1 MEKLIEQI
9 EILKTKKK
17 EIANKKMSVDTFN
30 LLKSLTLEILK
41 KQLNNTCSTCC
52 YEAYHEIINFDLNKL
67 KSMKEC
73 NYILKKGVLLTEFG
87 KPQFNCNANTLTNE
101 LAEYHLK
108 RDPFL
113 HIRFDKIPNEFKVK
127 LIEIC
132 QNVKANVI
140 NIEEAKKE
148 AEKIDLV
155 EKIEVPNEIP
165 NTEIKTKTP
174 SYNEVKK
181 DLLANGYTITQIK
194 GKSKEDLLIE
204 FEKLNK

>member
-9 EILKTKKK
+9 EILKSKGK
-17 EIANKKMSVDTFN
+17 EIANKKISNDTYK
-30 LLKSLTLEILK
+30 LLKFLTFEVLK
-41 KQLNNTCSTCC
+41 KQLNSSCSTCC
-52 YEAYHEIINFDLNKL
+52 YEAYYEIINFDLNKL

-87 KPQFNCNANTLTNE
+87 KSQFTCNANTLTNE

-113 HIRFDKIPNEFKVK
+113 HVKFDKIPNDFKIK
-127 LIEIC
+127 LVELC

-148 AEKIDLV
+148 AEKIDVV
-155 EKIEVPNEIP
+155 EKIEVPNEMP
-165 NTEIKTKTP
+165 NAEIKTKTP
-174 SYNEVKK
+174 SYNEIKK
-181 DLLANGYTITQIK
+181 ALLANGYTITQIK
-194 GKSKEDLLIE
+194 GKSKENLLIE

>member
-1 MEKLIEQI
+1 MEKLIERI
-9 EILKTKKK
+9 ELLKTKGK

-30 LLKSLTLEILK
+30 LLKSLTFEVLK

-52 YEAYHEIINFDLNKL
+52 YEAYYEIINFDLNKL
-67 KSMKEC
+67 KQMKEC

-87 KPQFNCNANTLTNE
+87 KPQFNCNANNLTNE

-113 HIRFDKIPNEFKVK
+113 LVKFDKIPSEFKAK
-127 LIEIC
+127 LIELC
-132 QNVKANVI
+132 QNVKANII
-140 NIEEAKKE
+140 NVEEAKKE

-155 EKIEVPNEIP
+155 EKIEVPNEMP
-165 NTEIKTKTP
+165 NVEIKTKTP
-174 SYNEVKK
+174 SFNEIKK
-181 DLLANGYTITQIK
+181 TLLANGYTITQIK

>member
-30 LLKSLTLEILK
+30 LLKSLTFEVLK

-87 KPQFNCNANTLTNE
+87 KPQFNCNANNLTNE

-113 HIRFDKIPNEFKVK
+113 HIRFDKIPSDFKAK

-155 EKIEVPNEIP
+155 EKIEVQNKMPNA
-165 NTEIKTKTP
+165 EIKTETLSFNQMKKELI
-174 SYNEVKK
+174 SKGVK
-181 DLLANGYTITQIK
+181 YEEIK
-194 GKSKEDLLIE
+194 GKSKDELKEMLLKISE
-204 FEKLNK
+204 

>member
-9 EILKTKKK
+9 EIHKTKKK
-17 EIANKKMSVDTFN
+17 EIANNKMSVDTFN
-30 LLKSLTLEILK
+30 LLKSLTFEVLK

-73 NYILKKGVLLTEFG
+73 NYILKKGVLLTDFG

-113 HIRFDKIPNEFKVK
+113 VVKFDKIPSEFKTK

-155 EKIEVPNEIP
+155 EKIEVQNKMPNA
-165 NTEIKTKTP
+165 EIKTETLSFNQMKKELI
-174 SYNEVKK
+174 SKGVK
-181 DLLANGYTITQIK
+181 YEEIK
-194 GKSKEDLLIE
+194 GKSKDELKEMLLKISE
-204 FEKLNK
+204 

>member
-9 EILKTKKK
+9 EILKTKGK
-17 EIANKKMSVDTFN
+17 EIANKKMSLETLN
-30 LLKSLTLEILK
+30 LLKFLTFEVLK

-101 LAEYHLK
+101 LAEYHLI

-113 HIRFDKIPNEFKVK
+113 HVKFDKIPIEFKAK
-127 LIEIC
+127 LIDIC
-132 QNVKANVI
+132 NNVKANVI

-148 AEKIDLV
+148 AIKIDLV
-155 EKIEVPNEIP
+155 EKIEVPNEMP
-165 NTEIKTKTP
+165 NAEIKTETL
-174 SYNEVKK
+174 SFNQLKK
-181 DLLANGYTITQIK
+181 ELISKGIKYEEIK
-194 GKSKEDLLIE
+194 GKSKDKLKEMLLKISE
-204 FEKLNK
+204 